1 MQILTNPETMVNL
14 NPIIVGKRPNYVF
27 PVQSNQMTILMWWL
41 KNHIGV
47 GPKNIFVVRH
57 LQRHVQNYP
66 NIPKSN
72 SKTKKI
78 I

>member
-14 NPIIVGKRPNYVF
+14 NPILVGKSPNYVF

-41 KNHIGV
+41 KNLIGV

-57 LQRHVQNYP
+57 LGTKTCPKLSKY
-66 NIPKSN
+66 IPKSK
-72 SKTKKI
+72 SGKCK
-78 I
+78 

>member
-14 NPIIVGKRPNYVF
+14 NPILVGKRPNYVF

-41 KNHIGV
+41 KNLIGV
-47 GPKNIFVVRH
+47 RPRNIFVVRH
-57 LQRHVQNYP
+57 LQKHVQNYP

-72 SKTKKI
+72 SKIKKRI
-78 I
+78 